1 MVRLLC
7 EAGVDKDKAV
17 EGWTPLIAAS
27 RRGYLE
33 LVQFLCEAG
42 ADRGIRAKNGL
53 TPLSVAEHMGHLDVL
68 RCLRQVACRLIA
80 DGARGDDGARP
91 SQRRRVA

>member
-1 MVRLLC
+1 MVRCLC
-7 EAGVDKDKAV
+7 EAGSDKDKEEASL
-17 EGWTPLIAAS
+17 TPLISAS
-27 RRGYLE
+27 MIGHLE

-42 ADRGIRAKNGL
+42 ADRGMGAKNGL
-53 TPLSVAEHMGHLDVL
+53 TALCVAEHMGHLDVL
-68 RCLRQVACRLIA
+68 CCLRQSACRPIA